1 MKTLFWSIVLC
12 ILSTTIVSA
21 QDVTGD
27 WLGTIKVNGAE
38 LRVALHITK
47 GASGALAATLD
58 SIDQAG
64 SWPVSSITLQ
74 DSTLK
79 LAIDPIRASYEG
91 KVNSDAS
98 SITGNWVQ
106 GQPIP
111 LDFHR
116 GVIKA
121 PKAAKP
127 SDIDG
132 IWAGV
137 LDFGAAKLHI
147 VFHIVNTEDGLTA
160 TADSPDQGAKGMPV
174 TVTREGASLK
184 LEMKGAAAVFDG
196 KIASD
201 LKSITG
207 TFVQGPNNV
216 PLVLS
221 PVKDAA
227 QLERKRPQNPSKP
240 YPYLSEDASYE
251 NRVQNVQLAATLT
264 LPSGKGNFPGVVLIT
279 GSGAQ
284 DRDESLLGHKPFLV
298 LADYLTRHGIAVL
311 RVDDR
316 GTGKSTGDFSKA
328 TTADFATDVE
338 ASLAYLKSRPEVNVH
353 KLGLIGHS
361 EGGVIAPMVAARN
374 SDVAFIVM
382 MAGTGVRG
390 DEILMKQS
398 AAIKESM
405 GASHADA
412 EKDGE
417 TEYQLLRVAE
427 HEKDDA
433 VLVKKM
439 REVTNGKL
447 TDAQIATQLQQIR
460 SPWFQYFLTYDPAM
474 ALRKVTCPVL
484 VLNGEKDK
492 QVIPG
497 QNLPAI
503 RKALEEGGN
512 RHFEIVEFPGLNHLF
527 QTAKTGAPT
536 EYVEIEE
543 TMAPLALDKISS
555 WILKQ

>member
-240 YPYLSEDASYE
+240 YPYLSEDVSYE